1 MPFEK
6 YFEWWLVS
14 HSDIPVCLK
23 LLLNFVLVGEKY
35 ISCNAQ
41 VSHTVMFGD
50 VVCCLQGQSSFA
62 ELMNGNRKAKR
73 RKQSGLTEIRSD
85 MEEVSKGQKFVIFF
99 LVPRQGKASDET
111 LRWQVQDQ
119 QTQPFPQQLGCRKT
133 CHGILWILCTHYM
146 DSVATW

>member
-1 MPFEK
+1 M
-6 YFEWWLVS
+6 
-14 HSDIPVCLK
+14 
-23 LLLNFVLVGEKY
+23 
-35 ISCNAQ
+35 SCNAQ

-99 LVPRQGKASDET
+99 L
-111 LRWQVQDQ
+111 
-119 QTQPFPQQLGCRKT
+119 FPNKERHQMRLSGDRFRTSKRN
-133 CHGILWILCTHYM
+133 HFL
-146 DSVATW
+146 SS